1 VRDLLNSEPQIDAK
15 VLGVILNKTDMDELE
30 KYSDFGG
37 AEKYRHRYGKYYIEE
52 GITANR
58 HTAA

>member
-1 VRDLLNSEPQIDAK
+1 M
-15 VLGVILNKTDMDELE
+15 ILNKTDMDELE

-52 GITANR
+52 GVTNR